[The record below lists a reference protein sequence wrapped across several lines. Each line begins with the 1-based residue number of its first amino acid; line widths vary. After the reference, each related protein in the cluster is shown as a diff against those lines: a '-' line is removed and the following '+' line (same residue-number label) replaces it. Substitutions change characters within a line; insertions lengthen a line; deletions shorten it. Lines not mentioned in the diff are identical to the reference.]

1 MKDCVKLSAFETI
14 GPGPMNLGTG
24 RWEVCVMD
32 KYLITYEYK
41 KRNGNS
47 FLITGIKTEIL
58 TMSQLKQKT
67 NDYKDDGEYLKVIF
81 CQKL

>member
-1 MKDCVKLSAFETI
+1 
-14 GPGPMNLGTG
+14 
-24 RWEVCVMD
+24 MD

-67 NDYKDDGEYLKVIF
+67 NEYKDDGEYLKVIF